1 MNRSLV
7 SSPAPVGVLRALR
20 GRVKGIDPLL
30 CYLLGAVMAFG
41 LVILYSAVD
50 GDGPLFRS
58 QLLHL
63 VLGVLAMAVASQF
76 SPLFYLRWAPW
87 LYMVVL
93 FLLLVVLVAGIEV
106 KGAARWLEVP
116 GLGRF
121 QPSEFA
127 KLALPMM
134 IAWYFHDRP
143 LPPSLKE
150 IAVTLMLVALPA
162 GCILVQPDLGTTVLV
177 VAAGLG
183 VILLAG
189 VYWRWIGFALL
200 GGAALAPAMWYGLK
214 EYQRQRI
221 ITLFDPESDPLG
233 AGWSI
238 IQSITALGSG
248 GFFGKGLGLGTQ
260 SQLRFLPESHTD
272 FIIAVVGEELGFLGV
287 VSLLALYVAIGGR
300 VFFIA
305 AQTQHTFSRLLAG
318 ALGLVFFVTLLV
330 NIAMVAGLLPVVGV
344 PLPLVS
350 YGGTSVITILAG
362 FGVVMS
368 IHSHRT
374 G

>member
-1 MNRSLV
+1 M
-7 SSPAPVGVLRALR
+7 
-20 GRVKGIDPLL
+20 
-30 CYLLGAVMAFG
+30 
-41 LVILYSAVD
+41 
-50 GDGPLFRS
+50 
-58 QLLHL
+58 
-63 VLGVLAMAVASQF
+63 
-76 SPLFYLRWAPW
+76 
-87 LYMVVL
+87 
-93 FLLLVVLVAGIEV
+93 
-106 KGAARWLEVP
+106 
-116 GLGRF
+116 
-121 QPSEFA
+121 
-127 KLALPMM
+127 
-134 IAWYFHDRP
+134 
-143 LPPSLKE
+143 
-150 IAVTLMLVALPA
+150 
-162 GCILVQPDLGTTVLV
+162 QPDLGTTVLV

-300 VFFIA
+300 VFSLRRKRSTPFPGCLPERWDSY
-305 AQTQHTFSRLLAG
+305 FSS
-318 ALGLVFFVTLLV
+318 
-330 NIAMVAGLLPVVGV
+330 PCW
-344 PLPLVS
+344 
-350 YGGTSVITILAG
+350 
-362 FGVVMS
+362 
-368 IHSHRT
+368 
-374 G
+374 